1 MTAKHSMRS
10 TLRTGL
16 GVALVVAL
24 AFGPAAWAAEEP
36 APAPRPETDKPAPPL
51 PAEAVPVPEEAPEKA
66 QPEERAKP
74 PRKPRAER
82 AGKAEKPAE
91 RGKAATKKATKGRRC
106 SKDRQCRGG
115 EICFDGAC
123 RDAYDGVLR
132 TLRCRKPGDCPL
144 DWRCRGQRCAPLSD
158 IVAEKIPCRKHQDCP
173 AGLRCEAQVCAGTPA
188 AGGGAVVGEMV
199 AVPAGP
205 FTMGFSPQ
213 DIAQLQ
219 PVCQRLNPEC
229 TEVYFTDAPLR
240 SVTLDAFEIDR
251 TEVTVGQFAD
261 FLNAVGDHR
270 TVCGGRPCAALLAE
284 KEGGRL
290 SYEAGRYVAVPGLE
304 RHPMVNVSWFGADAY
319 CRWAGKRLPSEAQ
332 WEKAAR
338 GTDAR
343 WYPWGNQHPTCDKA
357 LYGNDLGGVAN
368 LCVDQL
374 APGVGQDTTA
384 LVGSYPQDASPFGAL
399 DMAGNAQEWV
409 ADWYETEGYR
419 LGDRNP
425 TGPAMGDRKVR
436 RGASWGHLP
445 TYTLTPFRDMT
456 TPDTMGD
463 LIGFR
468 CVR

>member
-1 MTAKHSMRS
+1 MN
-10 TLRTGL
+10 RTR
-16 GVALVVAL
+16 LVVLLAL
-24 AFGPAAWAAEEP
+24 ALGACEP
-36 APAPRPETDKPAPPL
+36 GGGESG
-51 PAEAVPVPEEAPEKA
+51 
-66 QPEERAKP
+66 ERA
-74 PRKPRAER
+74 
-82 AGKAEKPAE
+82 
-91 RGKAATKKATKGRRC
+91 
-106 SKDRQCRGG
+106 
-115 EICFDGAC
+115 
-123 RDAYDGVLR
+123 
-132 TLRCRKPGDCPL
+132 
-144 DWRCRGQRCAPLSD
+144 
-158 IVAEKIPCRKHQDCP
+158 CP
-173 AGLRCEAQVCAGTPA
+173 AGMVYVQPGTFRMGCPGTEDDACSPTIRWGDPCDSDEAPA
-188 AGGGAVVGEMV
+188 H
-199 AVPAGP
+199 
-205 FTMGFSPQ
+205 
-213 DIAQLQ
+213 D
-219 PVCQRLNPEC
+219 
-229 TEVYFTDAPLR
+229 
-240 SVTLDAFEIDR
+240 VTLTGFCIDR